1 MNIFFLT
8 RIHEKIKTVKWTG
21 KKEKLNKGFSLQYRV
36 NVSVIVFPFSK
47 AKGATMKWK
56 GQEGSI
62 STGIV

>member
-1 MNIFFLT
+1 MNWQK
-8 RIHEKIKTVKWTG
+8 KIM
-21 KKEKLNKGFSLQYRV
+21 LNKGFSLQYRV

-62 STGIV
+62 STGTV